1 MGRILKVRD
10 SKGNIFEMDEDLLEG
25 EPANLSEEE
34 IEDLPR
40 LDVSS
45 NLERGY
51 ISASDYRKYLNE
63 RLYGQEGT
71 SDK

>member
-34 IEDLPR
+34 IDNLPR
-40 LDVSS
+40 LDV
-45 NLERGY
+45 
-51 ISASDYRKYLNE
+51 ASYLE
-63 RLYGQEGT
+63 RLYY
-71 SDK
+71 SK

>member
-34 IEDLPR
+34 IDNLPR
-40 LDVSS
+40 LDVASY
-45 NLERGY
+45 LERGY
-51 ISASDYRKYLNE
+51 ITANDYRKQV
-63 RLYGQEGT
+63 YGRF
-71 SDK
+71 

>member
-25 EPANLSEEE
+25 EPANLAEEE
-34 IEDLPR
+34 IEYLPS
-40 LDVSS
+40 LDFSS
-45 NLERGY
+45 YLERVY

>member
-34 IEDLPR
+34 IDNLPR
-40 LDVSS
+40 LDVASY
-45 NLERGY
+45 LERGY
-51 ISASDYRKYLNE
+51 ISAGDYRKQV
-63 RLYGQEGT
+63 RKRYG
-71 SDK
+71 

>member
-34 IEDLPR
+34 IDNLHR
-40 LDVSS
+40 LDVASY
-45 NLERGY
+45 LERGY
-51 ISASDYRKYLNE
+51 ITASDYRKQVHE
-63 RLYGQEGT
+63 RYGQYC
-71 SDK
+71 

>member
-45 NLERGY
+45 YLERGY

-63 RLYGQEGT
+63 RLYGQKGT
-71 SDK
+71 SNK

>member
-1 MGRILKVRD
+1 MGRIVKVRD
-10 SKGNIFEMDEDLLEG
+10 GNGNIFEMDEDLLNG

-34 IEDLPR
+34 IHNLPK
-40 LDVSS
+40 LDISS
-45 NLERGY
+45 YLERGY
-51 ISASDYRKYLNE
+51 ISASDYCKYLNE

>member
-1 MGRILKVRD
+1 
-10 SKGNIFEMDEDLLEG
+10 MDEDLLEG

-45 NLERGY
+45 YLERGY